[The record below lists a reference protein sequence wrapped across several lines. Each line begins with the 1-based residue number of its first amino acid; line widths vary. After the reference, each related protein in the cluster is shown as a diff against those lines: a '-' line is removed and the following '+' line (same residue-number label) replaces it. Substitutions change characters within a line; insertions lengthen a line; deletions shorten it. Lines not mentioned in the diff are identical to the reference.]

1 MREEATKLDV
11 TAVPALPGATAPIP
25 ALPLDVVQRARGFAD
40 ASRAMSTR
48 KKYAQAWDMFAAWC
62 QAHGHPTL
70 PAHPATV
77 AAYLSA
83 EATRGVSPSW
93 IQLQLSAVG
102 WVHRR
107 AGKQPPHRAE
117 QGAIIAE
124 ILAGIRR
131 EHGRPPSRKSAAD
144 ADIVRDVLHA
154 IRGQGLREV
163 RDRALFAFGMA
174 SCLRRSE
181 LVALRLAD
189 LRRVPEGIRVTIL
202 RSKGDQEGKGVE
214 IAVPEGRRLK
224 PVLHL
229 EDWLARGGV
238 ADGWLFRRIS
248 NDGKKV
254 TGDPMS
260 DRAVARVV
268 QRRVAAVGLD
278 PTLFGG
284 HSLRAGFLT
293 AAARSGASVFQM
305 QAQSRH
311 KSIQVLSGYVRSE
324 KLFEDHAGKN
334 FL

>member
-1 MREEATKLDV
+1 MTSEMASSRNVVPVADHDCSPILAPGVVEA
-11 TAVPALPGATAPIP
+11 
-25 ALPLDVVQRARGFAD
+25 ARGFAD
-40 ASRAMSTR
+40 ASRAASTR
-48 KKYAQAWDMFAAWC
+48 AKYEAAWSHFAAWC
-62 QAHGHPTL
+62 RAQDQDPL
-70 PAHPATV
+70 PAHPVLV
-77 AAYLSA
+77 AGYLAAEAARGMSPSFVQLKLSA
-83 EATRGVSPSW
+83 
-93 IQLQLSAVG
+93 IG
-102 WVHRR
+102 WRHRQ
-107 AGKQPPHRAE
+107 AGRQPPQLTE
-117 QGAIIAE
+117 QGAVIAE

-163 RDRALFAFGMA
+163 RDRALLAFGMA

-189 LRRVPEGIRVTIL
+189 IRRVPEGVRVTIA
-202 RSKGDQEGKGVE
+202 RSKGDQEGKGAE

-229 EDWLARGGV
+229 EDWLACAGV
-238 ADGWLFRRIS
+238 EEGWLFRRIS
-248 NDGKKV
+248 NDGKTV

-268 QRRVAAVGLD
+268 QRRVAAAGLD
-278 PTLFGG
+278 PARFGG

-311 KSIQVLSGYVRSE
+311 KSVQVLSGYVRSE

>member
-1 MREEATKLDV
+1 MCPRC
-11 TAVPALPGATAPIP
+11 PAAP
-25 ALPLDVVQRARGFAD
+25 RSFRRCHWMSFSARGFAD
-40 ASRAMSTR
+40 ASRAQSTR

-62 QAHGHPTL
+62 RAHGHPTL

-83 EATRGVSPSW
+83 EATREVSPSW
-93 IQLQLSAVG
+93 IQLQLSAIG

-117 QGAIIAE
+117 QGAIISE

-131 EHGRPPSRKSAAD
+131 EHGHPPTRKSAAD

-174 SCLRRSE
+174 SCMRRSE

-189 LRRVPEGIRVTIL
+189 IRRVPEGIRVTIV

-229 EDWLARGGV
+229 EDWLARAGV

-248 NDGKKV
+248 NDGKTV
-254 TGDPMS
+254 TNDPMS

-268 QRRVAAVGLD
+268 QRRVAAAGLD
-278 PTLFGG
+278 PALFGG

-293 AAARSGASVFQM
+293 APARAEASVFQM

-324 KLFEDHAGKN
+324 KLFEDHAGKD